1 MHCDCET
8 RKTSL
13 PLNKHV
19 DGGNFFTVPTTTMV
33 VEIIES
39 RYTVVISI
47 LSDYLELKFG
57 KNNFQIF
64 VRATS
69 SELGLSL
76 VGEIR

>member
-1 MHCDCET
+1 
-8 RKTSL
+8 
-13 PLNKHV
+13 
-19 DGGNFFTVPTTTMV
+19 MV